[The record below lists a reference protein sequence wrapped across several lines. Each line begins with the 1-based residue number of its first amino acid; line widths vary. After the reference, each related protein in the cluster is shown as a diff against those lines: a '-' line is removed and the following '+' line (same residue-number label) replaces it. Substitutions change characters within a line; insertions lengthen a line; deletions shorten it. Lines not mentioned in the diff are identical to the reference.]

1 MHPVERLRYV
11 AQAGDTPTVPLGRE
25 AAYALADFAY
35 DPMEL
40 LTACKRLVER
50 RPACGPLVWVCAR
63 MLSGSDPVTEAYDT
77 VAALERDRTS
87 EELAHAVPTEASV
100 LVVGSAEV
108 SSVAALWRP
117 DIELMM
123 ASDLPRAHQRDES
136 EDQGSDEGATA
147 WPLANVDLLILE
159 AEATGEGEALLRLG
173 ASAAAA
179 AAHQLEIPVWLVA
192 GLGRV
197 LLDRMW
203 MGARDLAVH
212 ADRGGRGYHDLEV
225 ASLDFVDMVVGPAG
239 PHPVTE
245 LRFRRECPIVP
256 ELFA

>member
-1 MHPVERLRYV
+1 M
-11 AQAGDTPTVPLGRE
+11 AQAGDTKTVPLVRE

-50 RPACGPLVWVCAR
+50 RPACGPLVWVCAQ
-63 MLSGSDPVTEAYDT
+63 MLSGSDPVTEAYDA

-87 EELAHAVPTEASV
+87 EELAHQIPTEASV

-117 DIELMM
+117 DIELKT
-123 ASDLPRAHQRDES
+123 ASALPRAHEIEES
-136 EDQGSDEGATA
+136 EDQPTDERATP

-159 AEATGEGEALLRLG
+159 AEATGDAEALLSLG
-173 ASAAAA
+173 ASAAMAA
-179 AAHQLEIPVWLVA
+179 GHQLEIPVWLVA

-203 MGARDLAVH
+203 VGARDLAVH
-212 ADRGGRGYHDLEV
+212 ADRGGRGCHDLEV
-225 ASLDFVDMVVGPAG
+225 TSLDLVDMVVGPAG

-256 ELFA
+256 ELFG